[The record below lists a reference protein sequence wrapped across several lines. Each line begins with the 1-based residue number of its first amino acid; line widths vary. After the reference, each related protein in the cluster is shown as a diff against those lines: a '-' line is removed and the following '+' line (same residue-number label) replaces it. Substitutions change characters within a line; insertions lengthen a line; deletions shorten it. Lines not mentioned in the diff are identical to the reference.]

1 MDEVDA
7 SITLETVGTPRHKS
21 TMSAIIVNETAD
33 SLTLQV
39 EIKFTRSM
47 LDAENAI
54 CDALNEAGT
63 LATGNFLK
71 RFDTDGSPIVVGQT
85 KLTSKGTVDKEYQ
98 TPYGMATISRHV
110 YQSPS
115 GGKTF
120 CPLDKDARIIT
131 SGTPRF
137 AMQLS
142 HKYAEGSALR
152 VVEDL
157 RRNHN
162 RAITKAFVQTVSDA
176 VAAVAM
182 AKEEQW
188 SYQLPELPADV
199 ATIGIG
205 IDGTCLLMCKDGWR
219 EAMVGTISLY
229 DKAGERLH
237 TAYIGA
243 TPEYGQKTFTRRMES
258 EIAKVREAF
267 PDAVKV
273 GIADGAK
280 SNWTFLTKHT
290 DRQVL
295 DFYHAVEYLT
305 GVADAHFARDP
316 KARKQWLDDACT
328 TLKHS
333 VGGAQVLITQMP
345 EILSENKSKAL
356 KEKIQTAVKYFQN
369 HQQLMN
375 YAQYLQSNLPIG
387 SGVTEAACKT
397 IVKQRLCCSGMKWKE
412 PGAAVVLTLRT
423 LSHRSGRWEQF
434 WSKLD
439 QYGFPVTA

>member
-1 MDEVDA
+1 MPQRNPQEP
-7 SITLETVGTPRHKS
+7 SHKS
-21 TMSAIIVNETAD
+21 TMSATIVNETAD

-39 EIKFTRSM
+39 VVKFNRSM
-47 LDAENAI
+47 LEAENAI

-98 TPYGMATISRHV
+98 TPYGVATVPRHV

-120 CPLDKDARIIT
+120 CPLDRNARIIT
-131 SGTPRF
+131 SATPRF

-157 RRNHN
+157 RLNHN

-199 ATIGIG
+199 ATVGIG
-205 IDGTCLLMCKDGWR
+205 VDGTCLLMCKDGWR

-229 DKAGERLH
+229 DKVGERLH
-237 TAYIGA
+237 TTYIGA
-243 TPEYGQKTFTRRMES
+243 TPEYGKKTFTGRMES

-273 GIADGAK
+273 GIADGAR

-316 KARKQWLDDACT
+316 KASKQWLDDACT

-333 VGGAQVLITQMP
+333 EAGAQVLIAQMQVF
-345 EILSENKSKAL
+345 LQQSKSKAA
-356 KEKIQTAVKYFQN
+356 KDKIQTAVKYFQN

-397 IVKQRLCCSGMKWKE
+397 IVKQRLCCSGMKWNST
-412 PGAAVVLTLRT
+412 GAAVVLTLRT
-423 LSHRSGRWEQF
+423 LSHSSGRWEQF

-439 QYGFPVTA
+439 QYGFPVAA